1 MSEKNQKPII
11 TEEEVTEAAKT
22 ACESHKEILYSKFE
36 DCFDADF
43 PSELEP
49 LAYLMYCTGY
59 ADAICDAAITIE
71 VTVKNEGE
79 NENEEVC
86 RID

>member
-22 ACESHKEILYSKFE
+22 AYESHKEILYSKFE

-43 PSELEP
+43 PS
-49 LAYLMYCTGY
+49 
-59 ADAICDAAITIE
+59 DE

>member
-1 MSEKNQKPII
+1 MYLS
-11 TEEEVTEAAKT
+11 
-22 ACESHKEILYSKFE
+22 LE
-36 DCFDADF
+36 DAFDIEF
-43 PSELEP
+43 PAELEP
-49 LAYLMYCTGY
+49 LAELMYCTGY

>member
-1 MSEKNQKPII
+1 MSQNLKPMI

-22 ACESHKEILYSKFE
+22 AYESHKEILYSKFE

-59 ADAICDAAITIE
+59 ADAICD
-71 VTVKNEGE
+71 TVKNEGE

-86 RID
+86 RIN